1 MQTDGTFRRWSW
13 SDSSWF
19 SPKTAEYWY
28 ALWLTLLR
36 GSHCMSVCGSFL
48 EVKWTFLLQMCCHI
62 PDPFH
67 LLGNSKG
74 NRTETEKNTS
84 FPIFHTRHNFIN
96 VLHFNNTQNS
106 LTWNWDN
113 LFQSSSN
120 SICNQVLH
128 PNSTHCYQIPTFPR
142 TSASHSNTLGS
153 PGWGSGSKLIL
164 LFDHNRH

>member
-1 MQTDGTFRRWSW
+1 MKLI
-13 SDSSWF
+13 WF
-19 SPKTAEYWY
+19 FLVFSENCWILICLVIDPLT
-28 ALWLTLLR
+28 WLTLYD
-36 GSHCMSVCGSFL
+36 CVWEFL

-84 FPIFHTRHNFIN
+84 FPIFHTCHNFIN

>member
-1 MQTDGTFRRWSW
+1 MKSNIQLSTVSLNKKTKSFKKKKHLKNEP
-13 SDSSWF
+13 SDVAHTVRVCVGDFWELYCCRCATIYPTPSTCLV
-19 SPKTAEYWY
+19 TA
-28 ALWLTLLR
+28 R
-36 GSHCMSVCGSFL
+36 GI
-48 EVKWTFLLQMCCHI
+48 E
-62 PDPFH
+62 
-67 LLGNSKG
+67 
-74 NRTETEKNTS
+74 ETEKNTS
-84 FPIFHTRHNFIN
+84 FPIFHTRHNFIK
-96 VLHFNNTQNS
+96 VLHFNNTKNS